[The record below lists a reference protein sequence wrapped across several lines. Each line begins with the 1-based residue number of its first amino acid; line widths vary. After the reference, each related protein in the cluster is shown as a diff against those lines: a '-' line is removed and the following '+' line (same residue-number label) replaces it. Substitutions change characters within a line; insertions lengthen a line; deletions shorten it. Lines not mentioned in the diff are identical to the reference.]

1 MIAHLLAPFVVNEK
15 EAISINVIIPFET
28 LDLSIV
34 LDNSNGGRKVCFRD
48 DIRIYCRKS
57 EGRVDLTKE
66 ILGVSAQYGTDT
78 LKFVEIINKVA
89 KADLVRN
96 LPNND
101 LPQRIQSFLDKYA
114 VLNPNKED
122 DLDAKYTSPDA
133 HQIQSAAILLSN
145 GIIPSRCFSEWSSGG
160 YKPYSSKE
168 GREEHDSLVKEVYSI
183 INKQ

>member
-15 EAISINVIIPFET
+15 EAISINVVIPFET

-34 LDNSNGGRKVCFRD
+34 LDNSNGGRQECFRD

-89 KADLVRN
+89 KADLVRVTI
-96 LPNND
+96 ND
-101 LPQRIQSFLDKYA
+101 LPQRIHIFLEKYA
-114 VLNPNKED
+114 ALNPNKQDED
-122 DLDAKYTSPDA
+122 DNKYTSPDA
-133 HQIQSAAILLSN
+133 HQLEACADLLKV
-145 GIIPSRCFSEWSSGG
+145 GKVPSQCWSEWSSGG

-168 GREEHDSLVKEVYSI
+168 GRDEHDSLVKEVYSI

>member
-1 MIAHLLAPFVVNEK
+1 MIAHLLEPCLSGK
-15 EAISINVIIPFET
+15 TPISINVIIPFET

-57 EGRVDLTKE
+57 EGRVDLTNE

-78 LKFVEIINKVA
+78 LKFIEIINKVA

-101 LPQRIQSFLDKYA
+101 LPQRIQSFLEKYA
-114 VLNPNKED
+114 VLNPNKQDED
-122 DLDAKYTSPDA
+122 DNKYTSPDA
-133 HQIQSAAILLSN
+133 HQLEACADLLKI
-145 GIIPSRCFSEWSSGG
+145 GKIPSQCWSEWGSGG

-168 GREEHDSLVKEVYSI
+168 GRDEHDSLVKEVCAI
-183 INKQ
+183 INNK